1 MVVFS
6 LSAIPERSSNL
17 DSIVPI
23 ILGQCDLLIANLV
36 GYESVPNILDHP
48 KIKINKFE
56 SAGSE
61 IRFYDYYNVPDDCY
75 YFTIDDDILYP
86 EDYTERMLEG
96 MSRYENRRVCCVHG
110 SNLNL
115 GMNSGFYTKRRV
127 FHFSERLAKDTKVM
141 IPGVGTS
148 CFFKGT
154 MDIDIGRY
162 SVRNMSDAYTACF
175 MAEQGIG
182 RVSVSREKGWLKPL
196 EEFGR
201 RIYGNN
207 PHSDID
213 ELIRR
218 YKDRI

>member
-1 MVVFS
+1 MVAYS
-6 LSAIPERSSNL
+6 LASISERSENL
-17 DSIVPI
+17 PLVIDSVI
-23 ILGQCDLLIANLV
+23 GQCDILFLTLI
-36 GYESVPNILDHP
+36 GYDSVPNIP
-48 KIKINKFE
+48 SGNIRSRKID

-61 IRFYDYYNVPDDCY
+61 IRFYDYSNVPDDCY

-86 EDYTERMLEG
+86 KDYTERMLEG

-110 SNLNL
+110 SNLDL
-115 GMNSGFYTKRRV
+115 SMNSGFYSKRRV
-127 FHFSERLAKDTKVM
+127 FHFSERLAKDTRVM

-154 MDIDIGRY
+154 MNIDIGRY

-201 RIYGNN
+201 MIYGNN